1 MPIGAGAGAAP
12 AGASSGASAG
22 CSTPSGWASSPG
34 SYISRVMSEPPISSP
49 LTNNCGVVRQ
59 SDSALSSW
67 RMRGSGS
74 TSTAA
79 KPTLS
84 ACRAAVARAEKPQ
97 AGASGTPFM
106 KRITSLSR
114 IASAIA
120 SRRGLVSSLM
130 SLGLRRQGQGVDGAA
145 DLVAEHRVD
154 HPVLLDAR
162 LADEGGGDDGGPE
175 VVAAAGPILHA
186 GARVGDGGFDPVLDV
201 LGSGHRVSR
210 QGTWRSLHLMKHDHD
225 H

>member
-1 MPIGAGAGAAP
+1 MPIGAGAGSAP

-22 CSTPSGWASSPG
+22 CSTPSVWASSPD
-34 SYISRVMSEPPISSP
+34 SYISRMMSEPPISSP
-49 LTNNCGVVRQ
+49 LTNSCGIVGQ

-79 KPTLS
+79 KPTLR

-154 HPVLLDAR
+154 HPVLLDPA
-162 LADEGGGDDGGPE
+162 LAGERVGHDGRAKM
-175 VVAAAGPILHA
+175 VAAAGPVLDRGLRA
-186 GARVGDGGFDPVLDV
+186 GDGGLDALLDV
-201 LGSGHRVSR
+201 VGGGHLYRPR
-210 QGTWRSLHLMKHDHD
+210 QGIGRYTL
-225 H
+225 

>member
-1 MPIGAGAGAAP
+1 MPSGAGDGSAP
-12 AGASSGASAG
+12 AGASSGAAAG
-22 CSTPSGWASSPG
+22 ASTPSVCASSPD
-34 SYISRVMSEPPISSP
+34 SYISMMMSEPPTSSP
-49 LTNNCGVVRQ
+49 LTNSWGIVGQ

-67 RMRGSGS
+67 RMRGSGR

-79 KPTLS
+79 KPTWS
-84 ACRAAVARAEKPQ
+84 AWSAPAARAEKPQ

-120 SRRGLVSSLM
+120 SRRGFSVVSLM

-154 HPVLLDAR
+154 HPVLLDAA
-162 LADEGGGDDGGPE
+162 LAGELGGQHGRPE
-175 VVAAAGPILHA
+175 VVAAAGPVLHIGV
-186 GARVGDGGFDPVLDV
+186 GAGDGRLDA
-201 LGSGHRVSR
+201 LLDLFGSGHLV
-210 QGTWRSLHLMKHDHD
+210 HDRLPGAILCEA
-225 H
+225 

>member
-1 MPIGAGAGAAP
+1 MPSGAGEGSAP
-12 AGASSGASAG
+12 AGASSGAAAG
-22 CSTPSGWASSPG
+22 ASTPSVCASSPD
-34 SYISRVMSEPPISSP
+34 SYISMMMSEPPTSSP
-49 LTNNCGVVRQ
+49 LTNSCGIVGQ

-67 RMRGSGS
+67 RMRGSGR

-79 KPTLS
+79 KPTWS
-84 ACRAAVARAEKPQ
+84 AWSALAGRAEKPH

-120 SRRGLVSSLM
+120 SRRGFSVVSLM

-154 HPVLLDAR
+154 HPVLLDAA
-162 LADEGGGDDGGPE
+162 LAAERGGYDGGAE
-175 VVAAAGPILHA
+175 VVAAAGPVLDLDA
-186 GARVGDGGFDPVLDV
+186 GVGDRGLDALLDV
-201 LGSGHRVSR
+201 LGVGHQKVE
-210 QGTWRSLHLMKHDHD
+210 TNTVLLATL
-225 H
+225 